1 MVVEPESLCWVEG
14 RKVAHRDAP
23 TWAETFGKFPAL
35 DYVVS
40 DGGQGL
46 QGGLDLARGRRR
58 EAGIAVPLEQG
69 LDVFHTLREG
79 RRALRTTWRR
89 ASEAMDRADAIGRT
103 LKGRARQGQ
112 SLQGHG
118 GAAGA
123 AWKRAEGLW
132 DQALAAEAAWG
143 EVHSALGLFTPRGRL
158 STRSQARAAIA
169 GALPRLAGPEWAKA
183 RRALGRREALTFLDR
198 VEERLAGLS
207 LPPEALEA
215 ILSLEGMR
223 HSGGRSEGPAPAAA
237 RGLALA
243 RTVQLAKAD
252 PRGGESQA
260 RVRRVLR
267 NAWRA
272 SSLVECLNSVARM
285 QQSRH
290 RKMTQGLL
298 DLKRLYWNL
307 RRFRTGQRRGKT
319 PYELL
324 GLGLGGLDW
333 WGLLKLSPEQLRQR
347 LSAPRVAA

>member
-14 RKVAHRDAP
+14 RKVARRDAP
-23 TWAETFGKFPAL
+23 AWAETFGKFPAL
-35 DYVVS
+35 GYVVS
-40 DGGQGL
+40 DGGLGL

-58 EAGIAVPLEQG
+58 EAGIALPLVQG

-79 RRALRTTWRR
+79 RRALRATWRR

-103 LKGRARQGQ
+103 LKGRARRGQ

-123 AWKRAEGLW
+123 AWKRAEDLW

-143 EVHSALGLFTPRGRL
+143 EVHAALGLFTPGGRL
-158 STRSQARAAIA
+158 STRSRAGAAIA
-169 GALPRLAGPEWAKA
+169 GALPRLAGPEWAKV
-183 RRALGRREALTFLDR
+183 RRALGRRETLTFLDR
-198 VEERLAGLS
+198 VGERLAGLS

-223 HSGGRSEGPAPAAA
+223 RPGGRSEGPAA
-237 RGLALA
+237 RGLALV

-272 SSLVECLNSVARM
+272 SSLVECVNSVARM
-285 QQSRH
+285 QQARH
-290 RKMTQGLL
+290 RRMTQGLL

-307 RRFRTGQRRGKT
+307 RRFRTGPRRGKS

-324 GLGLGGLDW
+324 GLDLAGLEW
-333 WGLLKLSPEQLRQR
+333 WELLRLSPEQLRQR
-347 LSAPRVAA
+347 LSATRIAA